1 MDVAYRTDIGRQRD
15 NNEDYVQIYRNQQ
28 KVTFAVVADG
38 MGGHLGGDIASDMV
52 VTHFGE
58 AFEKT
63 DSADIHTIA
72 HWAKQLL
79 TLENKRV
86 IQASQK
92 KVELTNMGTTL
103 VGAFVFPTKLL
114 VVNVGDSRCYLYR
127 HSQLRQLSFDHSLVN
142 ELLIS
147 GAITAQEAKHHPNKN
162 IITQSLG
169 VSEGVSPTFGFF
181 DLQTQDQ
188 ILLCS
193 DGLTNMV
200 DDDQIAQVLAESQT
214 SEQKCDQLIT
224 AANAAG
230 GQDNITV
237 LLIDLQA
244 DREDPAHD

>member
-92 KVELTNMGTTL
+92 KVELSNMGTTL

-244 DREDPAHD
+244 DREDSAHD